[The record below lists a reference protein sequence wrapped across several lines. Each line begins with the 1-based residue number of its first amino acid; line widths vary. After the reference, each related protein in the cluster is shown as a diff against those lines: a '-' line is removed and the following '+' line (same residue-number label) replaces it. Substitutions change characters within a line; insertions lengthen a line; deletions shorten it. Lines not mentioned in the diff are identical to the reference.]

1 MSPVMMA
8 AVGVMILAMSSLLA
22 FVVMA
27 HTGPRARLKLRI
39 ADIAGGV
46 KDTPAARS
54 RGGGPQQRSRS
65 IKTKLA
71 EAGTGNEGEK
81 QSRRVELHLMIE
93 RAGLSISI
101 RSFYLASAAS
111 AVIGTGLY
119 FLMGYH
125 AISWLFGVLP
135 IPMFLVVPVVMGLGL
150 PRRFLTS
157 RAGKRQKHFTQHFA
171 DAIDVIVR
179 GIKSGLPVGECL
191 NIIARE
197 SPEPVCSEF
206 KLLVEGQKLGMTLKQ
221 ALERSCRDMPTADM
235 KFFAI
240 VLNLQQQTGGNLA
253 ETLAGLSDVL
263 RQRKKM
269 ADKVKA
275 MSSEA
280 RMTATIIG
288 SMPFLIS
295 LMIYLINPGYIS
307 LLWTDPT
314 GQKIFYGGLTW
325 MGIGVFLMKQM
336 ISFEI

>member
-1 MSPVMMA
+1 MTPTA
-8 AVGVMILAMSSLLA
+8 IAIAVTTVLAMSGVLA
-22 FVVMA
+22 YVLVQNTGSRA
-27 HTGPRARLKLRI
+27 HMRGRLAAI
-39 ADIAGGV
+39 GGHGV
-46 KDTPAARS
+46 KDSAVKKGAQQK
-54 RGGGPQQRSRS
+54 GGRNKS
-65 IKTKLA
+65 IKSKLE
-71 EAGTGNEGEK
+71 EAGGQMAG
-81 QSRRVELHLMIE
+81 RRVELRLLIE
-93 RAGLSISI
+93 QSGMSISV
-101 RSFYLASAAS
+101 RSFYIASVVAAIVFTLGYMALGYTWYGIP
-111 AVIGTGLY
+111 AVLIVGGL
-119 FLMGYH
+119 F
-125 AISWLFGVLP
+125 F
-135 IPMFLVVPVVMGLGL
+135 
-150 PRRFLTS
+150 PRKYVKS
-157 RAGKRQKHFTQHFA
+157 KAAKRQKRFTQHFA

-197 SPEPVCSEF
+197 SPSPVCDEF
-206 KLLVEGQKLGMTLKQ
+206 KLLVEGQKVGMTLKQ
-221 ALERSCRDMPTADM
+221 ALERSCRHMPTADM

-295 LMIYLINPGYIS
+295 GMIYLINPEYIS
-307 LLWTDPT
+307 LLWTDHT
-314 GQKIFYGGLTW
+314 GKKIFYGGLFW
-325 MGIGVFLMKQM
+325 MSCGVFLMKQM